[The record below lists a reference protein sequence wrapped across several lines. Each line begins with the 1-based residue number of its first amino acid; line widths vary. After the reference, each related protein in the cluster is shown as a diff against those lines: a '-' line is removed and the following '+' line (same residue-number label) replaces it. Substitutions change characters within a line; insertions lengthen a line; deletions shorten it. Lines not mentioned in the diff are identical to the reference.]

1 MFFVCYDS
9 HHVRL
14 SNHDCW
20 LGNWP
25 GYKYDSKISG
35 EAGLKKKKEFLKGCI
50 HHVFLHTLSSD

>member
-14 SNHDCW
+14 SNHDCR

-35 EAGLKKKKEFLKGCI
+35 EAGLKKKKKKI
-50 HHVFLHTLSSD
+50 P